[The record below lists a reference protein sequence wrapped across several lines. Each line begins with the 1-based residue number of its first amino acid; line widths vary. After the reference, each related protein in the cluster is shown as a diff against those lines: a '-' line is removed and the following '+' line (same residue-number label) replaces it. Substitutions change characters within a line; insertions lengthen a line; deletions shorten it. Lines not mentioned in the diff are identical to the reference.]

1 MFTFLKM
8 ALRNLAQARR
18 RTALL
23 GLAIVFVSFVFVMLR
38 SASDAVSTQM
48 IRAATTLSSGHVNV
62 AGFYKSRKKGAAPMV
77 NNRTE
82 LKKFVRQVVP
92 EATEIIDRHRGWGRI
107 VSPSSSI
114 NTGLNGIEF
123 DQEKRLFDSLRL
135 APESEYLE
143 NGKKE
148 VLGSF
153 ENLKKPNNA
162 LIFASQ
168 AKKLNVTV
176 GDALT
181 LVLEASSE
189 QTNTVDLVV
198 GVVVSDVGF
207 LSNWSIFVPR
217 QTILDVYNISPE
229 TTGSVMIYL
238 PDESQSNA
246 VMERMR
252 KALTDK
258 KWEVMDHDPRPF
270 FMKFDKV
277 FGEDWLGQ
285 RYDVT
290 IWSDEISFI
299 VWITAAFTLV
309 TTFITGIM
317 SVIIAGG
324 IGNTMWMAVRERIKE
339 IGTMRAIGA
348 QRGQIRRLFILEA
361 MFMGCIASA
370 VGTLLAW
377 LVIGVVN
384 GLHIPITN
392 EGARVFLMTNT
403 LHFSFVP
410 MHFVSTVLLFGFI
423 TAIGALAPSHR
434 AARLKPVEALMQS
447 K

>member
-1 MFTFLKM
+1 MFTFGKM
-8 ALRNLAQARR
+8 AFRNLVQARR

-23 GLAIVFVSFVFVMLR
+23 GLAIAFVAFVFVMLR
-38 SASDAVSTQM
+38 SAADSVSTQM

-62 AGFYKSRKKGAAPMV
+62 AGFHKARRKGASPMV
-77 NNRTE
+77 TNRTE
-82 LKKFVRQVVP
+82 LKEYVRKVVP
-92 EATEIIDRHRGWGRI
+92 ESTEIIDRHRGWGRI

-123 DQEKRLFDSLRL
+123 DQEQRLFASLRL

-143 NGKKE
+143 NGRNE

-162 LIFASQ
+162 LLFSSQ

-176 GDALT
+176 GDSLT
-181 LVLEASSE
+181 LVMEAASE

-217 QTILDVYNISPE
+217 QTILDVYRIGPE
-229 TTGSVMIYL
+229 TTGSIMIYL
-238 PDESQSNA
+238 KDENKSNA

-258 KWEVMDHDPRPF
+258 QWQVMDHDPRPF

-290 IWSDEISFI
+290 TWSDEISFI
-299 VWITAAFTLV
+299 VWITTAFTLV

-339 IGTMRAIGA
+339 IGTMRAIGT
-348 QRGQIRRLFILEA
+348 QRGQIRRLFIAEA
-361 MFMGCIASA
+361 MFLGCLASA

-377 LVIGVVN
+377 SVIGIVN
-384 GLHIPITN
+384 ASGIPITN
-392 EGARVFLMTNT
+392 EGARVFLMANT

-410 MHFVSTVLLFGFI
+410 THLMSTVVLFGLI
-423 TAIGALAPSHR
+423 TAFGALAPSHR
-434 AARLKPVEALMQS
+434 AAKLKPVEALMQS